1 MIIRE
6 VEKPN
11 IRDLIG
17 LVNHQFWD
25 RQKIL
30 KKDILNGIKIVG
42 SGKGAIALV
51 FKYLS
56 ERRVVK
62 SKLDEVIMADWLGS
76 WVYNQIQPFA
86 FPAKKI
92 SNRTKVLF
100 VYHQYGFPQDMDK
113 ILEFAHDKKLIVIE
127 DCAHSIVS
135 YYKGKLLG
143 SFGDFT
149 IYSFSKWFFCF
160 ALGGVKSK
168 FDDFGGYADEAI
180 SKTPFGL
187 TIVKDAAKFL
197 HEWSTFSNSNIFQ
210 KYAGSLL
217 GMSYA
222 IYGEALKPGRLAQTL
237 LAQKIAKEI
246 SVRKKRYHYFLKQTD
261 GLGICDHLER
271 EGITPYVIPIHCAE
285 RQTEDVI
292 KYLRARGFETGAYHF
307 DINRNLLNPQFI
319 KTVWIPCH
327 GGISDEVF
335 SEIIGLVLK
344 SFKK

>member
-6 VEKPN
+6 VEKP
-11 IRDLIG
+11 D
-17 LVNHQFWD
+17 
-25 RQKIL
+25 L
-30 KKDILNGIKIVG
+30 KKIIKAIKFKLTPKPELLSDVLLVG

-51 FKYLS
+51 LKYLINQGIIKDK
-56 ERRVVK
+56 V
-62 SKLDEVIMADWLGS
+62 DEILVPSWLGY
-76 WVYNQIQPFA
+76 WIYNQIQPYA
-86 FPAKKI
+86 FPAKFYGK
-92 SNRTKVLF
+92 RTKVIL

-113 ILEFAHDKKLIVIE
+113 ILEFAHDKKLILIE
-127 DCAHSIVS
+127 DCAHSIAS

-168 FDDFGGYADEAI
+168 FDDFRSYAGEAV

-187 TIVKDAAKFL
+187 TLIKDTAKFL

-210 KYAGSLL
+210 KYAGFLL

-246 SVRKKRYHYFLKQTD
+246 SVRQKRYHYFLKQTD

-292 KYLRARGFETGAYHF
+292 KHLRARGFKTGAYHF
-307 DINRNLLNPQFI
+307 DANRNLLDPKFI

-327 GGISDEVF
+327 SGISDEVF
-335 SEIIGLVLK
+335 SDITDLVLK